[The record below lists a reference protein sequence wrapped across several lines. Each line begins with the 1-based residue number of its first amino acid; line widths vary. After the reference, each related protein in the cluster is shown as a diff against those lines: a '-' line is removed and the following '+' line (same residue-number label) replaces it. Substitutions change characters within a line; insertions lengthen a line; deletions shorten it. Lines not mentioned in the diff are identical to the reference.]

1 MTGSEQDF
9 GLPTSKPV
17 LSISMLRNEVPVS
30 LSKLA
35 VLSPAALVVQAQ
47 AAHLA
52 EDRERGDIPGWV
64 LITIMTAGLVTL
76 IWGVANQQLKDILTN
91 ALNSVRSP

>member
-1 MTGSEQDF
+1 MT
-9 GLPTSKPV
+9 
-17 LSISMLRNEVPVS
+17 

-35 VLSPAALVVQAQ
+35 VRLQARALAG
-47 AAHLA
+47 
-52 EDRERGDIPGWV
+52 ESERGDIPGWV

-76 IWGVANQQLKDILTN
+76 VWGVASDQLSSILKS